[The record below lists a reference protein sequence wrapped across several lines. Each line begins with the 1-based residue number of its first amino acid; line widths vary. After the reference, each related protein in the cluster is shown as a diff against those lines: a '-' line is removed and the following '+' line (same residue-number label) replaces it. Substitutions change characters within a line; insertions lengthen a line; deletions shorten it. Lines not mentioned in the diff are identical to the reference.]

1 MKKVFVSI
9 VIPCLNEKRTIGW
22 VIKDALRFGDK
33 YLKERYEVIIAD
45 NGSTDGTTKSINKFK
60 RVRLVN
66 VPVRGYG
73 AALHYGVLSAKGEYV
88 LFGDADCSYP
98 FSNLPRF
105 IEALEDS
112 PDMVLGSRL
121 LGTIQKGA
129 MPLLN
134 RYFGTPLLTVLIR
147 FLYKI
152 PTTDCNSGMRVIKRS
167 FYKTLNIRNSG
178 MEWASEVL
186 LKTALHR
193 GKYLEVPIRFLK
205 DKRDRPPHMS
215 RWSDGWRH
223 LKAIIM
229 LKPQSLYPLM
239 IIFPVFSY
247 ISYSYSFSLT
257 FLFLSL
263 TYLLFLG
270 IASMELLKFG
280 IEKQIKNTRLISFL
294 LQFRLVPITM
304 FFSLATGV
312 LVLLL
317 PDDHLGTKLF
327 FVNIVVLTHL
337 WLFFIET
344 IKTHLINRLP

>member
-1 MKKVFVSI
+1 MKKIFLSI

-33 YLKERYEVIIAD
+33 YLKGKFEVVVAD
-45 NGSTDGTTKSINKFK
+45 NGSTDGTIQLIKKYK
-60 RVRLVN
+60 RVRLIN

-105 IEALEDS
+105 VKVLEDS
-112 PDMVLGSRL
+112 PDMVLGSRMT
-121 LGTIQKGA
+121 GTIQKGA

-152 PTTDCNSGMRVIKRS
+152 PTTDCNSGMRVIKKS
-167 FYKTLNIRNSG
+167 FYKSLNIRNSG

-186 LKTALHR
+186 LKTALHQ
-193 GKYLEVPIRFLK
+193 GKYKEVPIRFLK
-205 DKRDRPPHMS
+205 DRRHRPPHMS

-229 LKPQSLYPLM
+229 LKPQSLYPLL
-239 IIFPVFSY
+239 IIFPTLAY
-247 ISYSYSFSLT
+247 LLYRDSFSLT

-263 TYLLFLG
+263 TYLLILG
-270 IASMELLKFG
+270 IASMELLKFA
-280 IEKQIKNTRLISFL
+280 IEKQSQKSRLVIFL
-294 LQFRLVPITM
+294 LQFRLVPLVIL
-304 FFSLATGV
+304 FSFVLGV

-317 PDDHLGTKLF
+317 PNDHLGTKLF
-327 FVNIVVLTHL
+327 FVNMVVLTHL

-344 IKTHLINRLP
+344 IKTHLVNRLS